1 MQLYGCVVLCYANSV
16 IRCHFSPVDLFQLPG
31 DLTELK
37 TDRPSFGIFTH
48 QVRKQARIV
57 FGPFSVQKDNTN
69 LAQRSAP
76 HTGFTSMQCI
86 FPSCCRG
93 RTTDAGSI
101 ICPSP
106 KDTRPLWE
114 PGWPPSS
121 HSSHLNA
128 FTAPGADCD
137 GSFPRKSARNSRP
150 APLGA
155 LRPFLILKS
164 KSGRPVSLNPILEP
178 RLRYHLEQTLQECKL
193 LILDGV
199 PTHQDITVLQTF
211 RSYAQEP
218 DSTRS
223 MASHGLRHTYAG
235 EWYEA
240 NISLCG
246 PKGRGRVPRPWAGRC
261 DQPLFYVPPKTDR
274 EAAGNDFV
282 VPLIFSNVFHLIHP

>member
-16 IRCHFSPVDLFQLPG
+16 IRWHFSPVDLFQLPG

-48 QVRKQARIV
+48 LVRKQARIV

-76 HTGFTSMQCI
+76 HAGFTSMQCI

-150 APLGA
+150 APLSK
-155 LRPFLILKS
+155 RPRDTSRSRTWPL
-164 KSGRPVSLNPILEP
+164 P
-178 RLRYHLEQTLQECKL
+178 RT
-193 LILDGV
+193 
-199 PTHQDITVLQTF
+199 
-211 RSYAQEP
+211 
-218 DSTRS
+218 
-223 MASHGLRHTYAG
+223 
-235 EWYEA
+235 
-240 NISLCG
+240 
-246 PKGRGRVPRPWAGRC
+246 
-261 DQPLFYVPPKTDR
+261 
-274 EAAGNDFV
+274 
-282 VPLIFSNVFHLIHP
+282 

>member
-1 MQLYGCVVLCYANSV
+1 MEYSPIWSENKHELFSGLFLSKRITQTWRRGALPIPV
-16 IRCHFSPVDLFQLPG
+16 SPVY
-31 DLTELK
+31 
-37 TDRPSFGIFTH
+37 
-48 QVRKQARIV
+48 
-57 FGPFSVQKDNTN
+57 
-69 LAQRSAP
+69 
-76 HTGFTSMQCI
+76 QCI

-106 KDTRPLWE
+106 KDARPLWE

-178 RLRYHLEQTLQECKL
+178 RLRYHLEQTLQGCKL
-193 LILDGV
+193 LIPDGV
-199 PTHQDITVLQTF
+199 PTSRSSRLFVPTPKSRTPLAQWPPTASGTPTRANGTKPTSHYAAQKAVAGFLGHGRDDVTNLYFMSRPRQTVK
-211 RSYAQEP
+211 RQEMIL
-218 DSTRS
+218 S
-223 MASHGLRHTYAG
+223 
-235 EWYEA
+235 
-240 NISLCG
+240 SL
-246 PKGRGRVPRPWAGRC
+246 
-261 DQPLFYVPPKTDR
+261 LFS
-274 EAAGNDFV
+274 
-282 VPLIFSNVFHLIHP
+282 LMFSI

>member
-1 MQLYGCVVLCYANSV
+1 MA
-16 IRCHFSPVDLFQLPG
+16 F
-31 DLTELK
+31 LTRGFIPTPWRLDRDK

-48 QVRKQARIV
+48 LVRKQARIV

-76 HTGFTSMQCI
+76 HAGFTSMQCI

-106 KDTRPLWE
+106 KDARPLWE

-137 GSFPRKSARNSRP
+137 GSFLRKSARNSRP

-155 LRPFLILKS
+155 LRPFLILKG
-164 KSGRPVSLNPILEP
+164 KSGRPVSD
-178 RLRYHLEQTLQECKL
+178 RK
-193 LILDGV
+193 
-199 PTHQDITVLQTF
+199 
-211 RSYAQEP
+211 
-218 DSTRS
+218 STRLNS
-223 MASHGLRHTYAG
+223 SHSG
-235 EWYEA
+235 ESRMPSSA
-240 NISLCG
+240 
-246 PKGRGRVPRPWAGRC
+246 
-261 DQPLFYVPPKTDR
+261 
-274 EAAGNDFV
+274 
-282 VPLIFSNVFHLIHP
+282 

>member
-1 MQLYGCVVLCYANSV
+1 MIVKVQLYGCVVLCYANSV
-16 IRCHFSPVDLFQLPG
+16 IRWHFSPVDLFQLPG
-31 DLTELK
+31 DLTEIK

-57 FGPFSVQKDNTN
+57 FGPFSVQRITQTWRRGA
-69 LAQRSAP
+69 LPIPVSP
-76 HTGFTSMQCI
+76 VYQCI

-106 KDTRPLWE
+106 KDARPLWE

-155 LRPFLILKS
+155 LRPFLILKKQERS
-164 KSGRPVSLNPILEP
+164 AGFTESHPGATPPVSSRADATGMQAPYPGQCAHPSGHHGPPGFSFLRPRAGLHSLNGLP
-178 RLRYHLEQTLQECKL
+178 RP
-193 LILDGV
+193 
-199 PTHQDITVLQTF
+199 PTHL
-211 RSYAQEP
+211 
-218 DSTRS
+218 
-223 MASHGLRHTYAG
+223 
-235 EWYEA
+235 
-240 NISLCG
+240 
-246 PKGRGRVPRPWAGRC
+246 RGRMVRSQHLTMRPKRPWPGSSAMGG
-261 DQPLFYVPPKTDR
+261 TM
-274 EAAGNDFV
+274 
-282 VPLIFSNVFHLIHP
+282 

>member
-1 MQLYGCVVLCYANSV
+1 MPV
-16 IRCHFSPVDLFQLPG
+16 SPVCSVSF
-31 DLTELK
+31 
-37 TDRPSFGIFTH
+37 RPAAGG
-48 QVRKQARIV
+48 
-57 FGPFSVQKDNTN
+57 GPRTPEVS
-69 LAQRSAP
+69 S
-76 HTGFTSMQCI
+76 G
-86 FPSCCRG
+86 PSNNW
-93 RTTDAGSI
+93 
-101 ICPSP
+101 PSP

-164 KSGRPVSLNPILEP
+164 KSGRPVSLNPILGQG
-178 RLRYHLEQTLQECKL
+178 L
-193 LILDGV
+193 GV
-199 PTHQDITVLQTF
+199 PTQQDITVLQAF

-223 MASHGLRHTYAG
+223 MASHGLRHTYAV
-235 EWYEA
+235 ECYEA

>member
-1 MQLYGCVVLCYANSV
+1 M
-16 IRCHFSPVDLFQLPG
+16 DLFQLPG
-31 DLTELK
+31 DLTEIK

-199 PTHQDITVLQTF
+199 PTHQDITVLQAF

-223 MASHGLRHTYAG
+223 MAPTASDTPTRANGTKPTSHYAAQKAVAG
-235 EWYEA
+235 FLGHGRDDVTNLYFMSRPRQTVKRQEM
-240 NISLCG
+240 ILSSL
-246 PKGRGRVPRPWAGRC
+246 
-261 DQPLFYVPPKTDR
+261 LFS
-274 EAAGNDFV
+274 
-282 VPLIFSNVFHLIHP
+282 LMFSI

>member
-1 MQLYGCVVLCYANSV
+1 MEYSPIWSENKHELFSGLFLSKRITQTWRRGALPIPV
-16 IRCHFSPVDLFQLPG
+16 SPVY
-31 DLTELK
+31 
-37 TDRPSFGIFTH
+37 
-48 QVRKQARIV
+48 
-57 FGPFSVQKDNTN
+57 
-69 LAQRSAP
+69 
-76 HTGFTSMQCI
+76 QCI

-106 KDTRPLWE
+106 KDARPLWE

-137 GSFPRKSARNSRP
+137 GSLPRKSARNSRP

-178 RLRYHLEQTLQECKL
+178 RLRYHLEQTLQGCKL
-193 LILDGV
+193 LIPDGV
-199 PTHQDITVLQTF
+199 PTHQDITVLQAF

-282 VPLIFSNVFHLIHP
+282 VPLIFSNVFHLIRP

>member
-1 MQLYGCVVLCYANSV
+1 MA
-16 IRCHFSPVDLFQLPG
+16 F
-31 DLTELK
+31 LTRGFIPTPWRL
-37 TDRPSFGIFTH
+37 DRDKNRPAFIWNIHPSGP
-48 QVRKQARIV
+48 KQARIV
-57 FGPFSVQKDNTN
+57 FGPFSVQRITQTWRRGA
-69 LAQRSAP
+69 LPIPVSP
-76 HTGFTSMQCI
+76 VYQCI

-106 KDTRPLWE
+106 NGRAAAVGARLASILSFQSP
-114 PGWPPSS
+114 
-121 HSSHLNA
+121 HA

-178 RLRYHLEQTLQECKL
+178 RLRYHLEQTLQGCKL
-193 LILDGV
+193 LIPDGV
-199 PTHQDITVLQTF
+199 PTHQDITVLQAF

>member
-16 IRCHFSPVDLFQLPG
+16 IRWHFSPVDLFQLPG
-31 DLTELK
+31 DLTEIK

-114 PGWPPSS
+114 PGWL
-121 HSSHLNA
+121 H
-128 FTAPGADCD
+128 
-137 GSFPRKSARNSRP
+137 
-150 APLGA
+150 
-155 LRPFLILKS
+155 
-164 KSGRPVSLNPILEP
+164 
-178 RLRYHLEQTLQECKL
+178 
-193 LILDGV
+193 
-199 PTHQDITVLQTF
+199 
-211 RSYAQEP
+211 
-218 DSTRS
+218 
-223 MASHGLRHTYAG
+223 
-235 EWYEA
+235 
-240 NISLCG
+240 
-246 PKGRGRVPRPWAGRC
+246 
-261 DQPLFYVPPKTDR
+261 
-274 EAAGNDFV
+274 
-282 VPLIFSNVFHLIHP
+282 PLIPVTSMRLPLPVLTVMGVSRGNLPETVGPRRWVHCVLF

>member
-1 MQLYGCVVLCYANSV
+1 MEYSP
-16 IRCHFSPVDLFQLPG
+16 IRSENKHELFSGLFLSKRITQTWRRGALPIPVSPVY
-31 DLTELK
+31 
-37 TDRPSFGIFTH
+37 
-48 QVRKQARIV
+48 
-57 FGPFSVQKDNTN
+57 
-69 LAQRSAP
+69 
-76 HTGFTSMQCI
+76 QCI

-106 KDTRPLWE
+106 KDARPLWE

-178 RLRYHLEQTLQECKL
+178 RLRYHLEQTLQGCKL
-193 LILDGV
+193 LIPDSV
-199 PTHQDITVLQTF
+199 PTHQDITVLQLSF
-211 RSYAQEP
+211 LRPRA
-218 DSTRS
+218 
-223 MASHGLRHTYAG
+223 GLH
-235 EWYEA
+235 
-240 NISLCG
+240 SLNG
-246 PKGRGRVPRPWAGRC
+246 LPRPPTHLRGRMVRSQHLTMRPKRPWPGSSAMGG
-261 DQPLFYVPPKTDR
+261 TM
-274 EAAGNDFV
+274 
-282 VPLIFSNVFHLIHP
+282 

>member
-1 MQLYGCVVLCYANSV
+1 
-16 IRCHFSPVDLFQLPG
+16 
-31 DLTELK
+31 
-37 TDRPSFGIFTH
+37 
-48 QVRKQARIV
+48 
-57 FGPFSVQKDNTN
+57 
-69 LAQRSAP
+69 
-76 HTGFTSMQCI
+76 MQCI

-137 GSFPRKSARNSRP
+137 AVSRGNLPETVGPRRWVHCVLFDFEKQERP
-150 APLGA
+150 A
-155 LRPFLILKS
+155 
-164 KSGRPVSLNPILEP
+164 VSLNPILEP

-199 PTHQDITVLQTF
+199 PTHQDITVLQAF

-223 MASHGLRHTYAG
+223 MASHGLRHTYAV
-235 EWYEA
+235 ECYEA

-246 PKGRGRVPRPWAGRC
+246 PKGRGPGSSAMGG
-261 DQPLFYVPPKTDR
+261 TM
-274 EAAGNDFV
+274 
-282 VPLIFSNVFHLIHP
+282 

>member
-1 MQLYGCVVLCYANSV
+1 M
-16 IRCHFSPVDLFQLPG
+16 DLFQLPG

-48 QVRKQARIV
+48 LVRKQARIV

-76 HTGFTSMQCI
+76 HAGFTSMQCI
-86 FPSCCRG
+86 FP
-93 RTTDAGSI
+93 
-101 ICPSP
+101 
-106 KDTRPLWE
+106 
-114 PGWPPSS
+114 
-121 HSSHLNA
+121 SSHLNA

-178 RLRYHLEQTLQECKL
+178 RLRYHLEQTLQGCKL
-193 LILDGV
+193 LIPDGV
-199 PTHQDITVLQTF
+199 PTHQDITVLQAF

-223 MASHGLRHTYAG
+223 MASHGLRHTYAV
-235 EWYEA
+235 ECYEA

>member
-16 IRCHFSPVDLFQLPG
+16 IRWHFSPVDLFQLPG

-48 QVRKQARIV
+48 LVRKQARIV

-76 HTGFTSMQCI
+76 HAGFTSMQCI

-178 RLRYHLEQTLQECKL
+178 RLRYHLEQTLQGCKL
-193 LILDGV
+193 LIPDGV
-199 PTHQDITVLQTF
+199 PTHQDITVLQAF

-223 MASHGLRHTYAG
+223 MGLPRPPAH
-235 EWYEA
+235 
-240 NISLCG
+240 L
-246 PKGRGRVPRPWAGRC
+246 RGRMLRSQHLPMRPKRPWPGSSAMGG
-261 DQPLFYVPPKTDR
+261 TM
-274 EAAGNDFV
+274 
-282 VPLIFSNVFHLIHP
+282 